1 MALNIPVNR
10 SIKLNSR
17 LLLAR
22 KVNGKRAATFKH
34 YRSVSEEWS
43 LPFWCMRSITKCLV
57 LITPD
62 RIFSVRFRGISGEFG
77 PTMVRI
83 FARWSRAE
91 ILKTRAIRPDILPK
105 RTRKTQLSI
114 YHIQVRPKVWLC
126 QVSNLISQHSR

>member
-1 MALNIPVNR
+1 M
-10 SIKLNSR
+10 
-17 LLLAR
+17 
-22 KVNGKRAATFKH
+22 
-34 YRSVSEEWS
+34 
-43 LPFWCMRSITKCLV
+43 PFWCMRSITKCLV

-105 RTRKTQLSI
+105 RTRKTQLGI
-114 YHIQVRPKVWLC
+114 YHTQVRPKV
-126 QVSNLISQHSR
+126 